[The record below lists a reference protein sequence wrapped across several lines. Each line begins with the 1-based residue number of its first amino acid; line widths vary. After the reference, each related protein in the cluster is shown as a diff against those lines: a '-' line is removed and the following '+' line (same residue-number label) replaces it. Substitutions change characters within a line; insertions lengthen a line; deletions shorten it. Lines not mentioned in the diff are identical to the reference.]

1 MANMFFFVKTNGDCV
16 CPSPPLLLPHSG
28 YRLTNSK
35 FSNFKI
41 TVVRAYNKRK
51 KFVHLE
57 NYTSENKFE
66 ETHWPKRHK
75 RGPFITTSAVAW
87 QIPLGCREGEN

>member
-1 MANMFFFVKTNGDCV
+1 MNCTSDTNKGTHKHRIDGQYVFFVKTNGACV

-41 TVVRAYNKRK
+41 TVVRA
-51 KFVHLE
+51 
-57 NYTSENKFE
+57 
-66 ETHWPKRHK
+66 
-75 RGPFITTSAVAW
+75 
-87 QIPLGCREGEN
+87 

>member
-16 CPSPPLLLPHSG
+16 CPSPPLLLPYSG

-41 TVVRAYNKRK
+41 TVVRAQQHK

-66 ETHWPKRHK
+66 EKHRPKRLK
-75 RGPFITTSAVAW
+75 KGPFITTSAVAW
-87 QIPLGCREGEN
+87 QIPLGCREGKN